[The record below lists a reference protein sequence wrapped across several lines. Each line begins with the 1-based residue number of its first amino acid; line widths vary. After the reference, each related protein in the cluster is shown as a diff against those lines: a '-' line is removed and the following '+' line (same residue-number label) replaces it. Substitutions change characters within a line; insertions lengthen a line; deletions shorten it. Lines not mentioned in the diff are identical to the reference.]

1 MEYHTEYSILCSEGP
16 QMVGCVKLEKVE
28 FHLDTA
34 GKPPKIIVFT
44 SHEGLISHA
53 VWSSVEPIKM

>member
-1 MEYHTEYSILCSEGP
+1 MEYYTEYSILCSEGP

-34 GKPPKIIVFT
+34 GKPPKIIVFM
-44 SHEGLISHA
+44 SHEGFMSH
-53 VWSSVEPIKM
+53 VEWSNIQHIKM